1 MTSSQTVATT
11 GSALAYPDGFPTTR
25 TAGKQAFNAMLFA
38 GLSVALAT
46 IATIAGT
53 SPTLL
58 PFVLALGPTA
68 IAIGLAWRE
77 GGGALRRLL
86 RTAVTR
92 PPRRAW
98 YALIALPVVWA
109 LATIAIAIALGD
121 SAAGVF
127 DKAVPAVFIIPLV
140 VFLPALAEEIAWRG
154 YAISRLLPSMSP
166 LAAALILAAPWIVL
180 HAYLQLPGQMNDR
193 LELWP
198 TILSLASYSVLLTWV
213 FVKTGGS
220 VLLAALIHTGFNG
233 VPPLMA
239 QLDVDRAWAIRAVL
253 VAVIAVVVIA
263 FGGIRSRQAPP
274 LATEL

>member
-1 MTSSQTVATT
+1 
-11 GSALAYPDGFPTTR
+11 
-25 TAGKQAFNAMLFA
+25 
-38 GLSVALAT
+38 
-46 IATIAGT
+46 
-53 SPTLL
+53 
-58 PFVLALGPTA
+58 
-68 IAIGLAWRE
+68 
-77 GGGALRRLL
+77 
-86 RTAVTR
+86 
-92 PPRRAW
+92 
-98 YALIALPVVWA
+98 
-109 LATIAIAIALGD
+109 
-121 SAAGVF
+121 
-127 DKAVPAVFIIPLV
+127 